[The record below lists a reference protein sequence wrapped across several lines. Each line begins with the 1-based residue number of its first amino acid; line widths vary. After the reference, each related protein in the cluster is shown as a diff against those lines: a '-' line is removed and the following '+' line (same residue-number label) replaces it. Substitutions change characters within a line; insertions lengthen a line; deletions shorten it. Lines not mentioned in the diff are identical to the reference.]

1 MFALTLAAD
10 GLTATLALDAP
21 EGAPGAHYD
30 LAAACA
36 ALPEGVRAVVV
47 TGFAAAPDDAPAAL
61 LAALAVPTVA
71 WVNGEVHDHGV
82 ALALACDI
90 RVLAHGASVALTQ
103 VRAGALPAD
112 GGTQRLVRLVG
123 RGHALR
129 MLVTGDA
136 VDADAAARM
145 GLAQAVGPLAEA
157 DALAGRIAASGPLA
171 TAFTREAVA
180 AAGEVGLAEGL
191 RLEADLAIL
200 LHTSADRPEGL
211 AAFRERRAPRF
222 EGR

>member
-21 EGAPGAHYD
+21 EGHHD

-47 TGFAAAPDDAPAAL
+47 TGFAAAPPDAPAAL
-61 LAALAVPTVA
+61 LAALAVPTVG
-71 WVNGEVHDHGV
+71 WVNGQVRDHGA

-90 RVLAHGASVALTQ
+90 RVLAPGASVALTQ
-103 VRAGALPAD
+103 VRAGALPTD
-112 GGTQRLVRLVG
+112 GAAVRLVRLVG
-123 RGHALR
+123 RGHALG
-129 MLVTGDA
+129 MLLTGDA

-145 GLAQAVGPLAEA
+145 GLAQAVGPLADA
-157 DALAGRIAASGPLA
+157 DALAERIAASGPLA
-171 TAFTREAVA
+171 TAYTREAVA

-200 LHTSADRPEGL
+200 LHTSADRAEGL

>member
-1 MFALTLAAD
+1 MFALTLTAD

-21 EGAPGAHYD
+21 EGERD

-36 ALPEGVRAVVV
+36 ALPEGVRVVVV
-47 TGFAAAPDDAPAAL
+47 TGFAGAPPLAPAAL
-61 LAALAVPTVA
+61 LAALAVPTLG
-71 WVNGEVHDHGV
+71 WVDGDVRDHGV
-82 ALALACDI
+82 ELALACDI
-90 RVLAHGASVALTQ
+90 RVLASGASVALTQ

-129 MLVTGDA
+129 LLLTGDA
-136 VDADAAARM
+136 VGAQEAAVM
-145 GLAQAVGPLAEA
+145 GLAQAVGTLAEA
-157 DALAGRIAASGPLA
+157 EALAARIGATGPLA
-171 TAFTREAVA
+171 TAYTREAVR
-180 AAGEVGLAEGL
+180 AAGEVPLAEGL
-191 RLEADLAIL
+191 RAEADLAIL
-200 LHTSADRPEGL
+200 LHTSADRAEGL